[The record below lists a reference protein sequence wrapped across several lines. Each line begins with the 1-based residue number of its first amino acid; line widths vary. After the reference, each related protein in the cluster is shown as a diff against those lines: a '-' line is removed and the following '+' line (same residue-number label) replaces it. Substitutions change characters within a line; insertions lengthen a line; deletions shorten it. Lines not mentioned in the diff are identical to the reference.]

1 MHCLIG
7 KRKCKLDFVLS
18 LLLQRLRTPVPSR
31 TRHCPR
37 RNASRFTPSPTRTAT
52 PLHRLHSAL
61 HPPQP
66 QTISTNAQR
75 ICWLRLRHRCRTAIS
90 RYDQVSGWLIGR
102 WASRCQQNPFPVFL
116 LLLMPQCSHTLN
128 FIYIHLDEIPRALM
142 LARWLKQQCRCS
154 IMHAAF
160 HAVQFHSL
168 HSTAQTGSIIFYLP
182 TSFPFL
188 WSSFPCYD
196 ACAQLSLLSGSGLF
210 SLPIYSCVSS
220 RKKTCGSNGSGVTMS
235 ASSNSRKWSKQTP
248 ARLRPQS
255 RKRRT
260 TCKLKL
266 LLTHHWL

>member
-1 MHCLIG
+1 MPA
-7 KRKCKLDFVLS
+7 KPLS
-18 LLLQRLRTPVPSR
+18 SFSPSFW
-31 TRHCPR
+31 C
-37 RNASRFTPSPTRTAT
+37 
-52 PLHRLHSAL
+52 HSA
-61 HPPQP
+61 
-66 QTISTNAQR
+66 A
-75 ICWLRLRHRCRTAIS
+75 
-90 RYDQVSGWLIGR
+90 
-102 WASRCQQNPFPVFL
+102 
-116 LLLMPQCSHTLN
+116 TL
-128 FIYIHLDEIPRALM
+128 IYIYILIRSPAALM
-142 LARWLKQQCRCS
+142 QARWLKQQCRCS

-188 WSSFPCYD
+188 WSSFPCSD
-196 ACAQLSLLSGSGLF
+196 ACACHRNYLYFLVLVYYTIS
-210 SLPIYSCVSS
+210 IYSCVSS